1 MVVRTGRSVKMISRS
16 ERFVRL
22 SLRWPPSVNKYWRHA
37 RGRTYISAPG
47 RAYRAEVAHAIIKAG
62 SPSFGTE
69 RLSVSIRAYQ
79 PDLRRRDIDNI
90 LKSLLDALESA
101 GLFDDDE
108 QIDHL
113 AVWKYPPG
121 ELPKTRGMIHITIEV
136 IEPEQADA

>member
-1 MVVRTGRSVKMISRS
+1 MTTKT
-16 ERFVRL
+16 L
-22 SLRWPPSVNKYWRHA
+22 LHLPWPPSVNTYWRHA
-37 RGRTYISAPG
+37 RGRTYIGGPG
-47 RAYRAEVAHAIIKAG
+47 VAYRAAVAHEAFMADH
-62 SPSFGTE
+62 PSFGE
-69 RLSVSIRAYQ
+69 QRLSVSVRAYQ

-90 LKSLLDALESA
+90 LKSLFDALESA